1 MVRILDT
8 IYFGRLDRPSFFVL
22 ASTLSCGFAVMF
34 FALVMTASGGDG
46 MAVLSALGR
55 SGNLL
60 DTPGILLAHGV
71 SEHRTAGVMM
81 LIGLYLIAGLFTL
94 AARARDMGLWGW
106 PTAFVA
112 LPVFLLAGLA
122 EAWVATLAMSLG
134 LLIAAWPSR
143 A

>member
-1 MVRILDT
+1 MVRILDS
-8 IYFGRLDRPSFFVL
+8 IYFGRLDRPGFFAL
-22 ASTLSCGFAVMF
+22 ASTLSAGFALMM
-34 FALVMTASGGDG
+34 LTLIMTAGDG
-46 MAVLSALGR
+46 DGTAVISAIRR
-55 SGNLL
+55 SGNVL

-81 LIGLYLIAGLFTL
+81 LIGLYLVAGLFAL

-112 LPVFLLAGLA
+112 MPVFLLAGLA
-122 EAWVATLAMSLG
+122 EAWVASLAMSLAF
-134 LLIAAWPSR
+134 LIAAWPSR